1 MVRYLQDIKPSLP
14 QPTHAMA
21 WEFLNFDVSSGALLA
36 SSWLNTMMYTSQVAL
51 SIYCLCHLT
60 MTRWLRYW
68 IFTSL
73 VLDGACSIVDVANV
87 YEYFIINNVAS
98 YPTLSWTVPIA
109 ALLTYTSASIAQA
122 FFCYRYWILTSNKW
136 ITGWIIFLIIAHM
149 LCNLVSSIY
158 LLVHLHNLISVIPL
172 MITNAAMCAATDI
185 TIAGSLAW
193 ACLHIQSSYAHTK
206 NSLRRVV
213 IQALTCGFTT
223 AISTALMMVFFF
235 TVWNASFTIFAALGR
250 IYSLTVLITLML
262 LKVMGR
268 SDPPP
273 SRIDGD
279 DASEPAILTPVCDI
293 RFGNMLDTETGRTQT
308 SSDKS
313 EKTGN
318 STYRHFEI
326 LAKACNH
333 TV

>member
-1 MVRYLQDIKPSLP
+1 MFRNIKPSLP
-14 QPTHAMA
+14 QPVCAMA
-21 WEFLNFDVSSGALLA
+21 WESLNFDTSSGALLA
-36 SSWLNTMMYTSQVAL
+36 SSWLNMMLYTSQVAL

-87 YEYFIINNVAS
+87 YAYLVMNNVAS
-98 YPTLSWTVPIA
+98 YPTLSWTVPTG

-122 FFCYRYWILTSNKW
+122 FFCYRYWTLTSNKW

-149 LCNLVSSIY
+149 LCNLVSNMY
-158 LLVHLHNLISVIPL
+158 LLVHPDDLILVIPL
-172 MITNAAMCAATDI
+172 VITNAVMCAATDI

-193 ACLHIQSSYAHTK
+193 ACLHIQSAYAHTK
-206 NSLRRVV
+206 SLLRRVM

-223 AISTALMMVFFF
+223 AMSTVLVMVFLF

-262 LKVMGR
+262 LKTMSR
-268 SDPPP
+268 SDP
-273 SRIDGD
+273 SSFRIDGD
-279 DASEPAILTPVCDI
+279 GGFEPVILTPVCDVQ
-293 RFGNMLDTETGRTQT
+293 FGHTLDTETGKTQT

-313 EKTGN
+313 E
-318 STYRHFEI
+318 STADSTHPHFEA
-326 LAKACNH
+326 LAKNCIR